1 VSGKHSLG
9 FFPRPWELKMTC
21 CIAAMA
27 SNGSI
32 ALVSDKMVGT
42 TAIVGEPEGL
52 LKVASIN
59 RDWWVLFAGQV
70 SLAGDLID
78 RLRTMFPKGSLTLA
92 EATQRLSKA
101 LYDKWEND
109 TEWAYLKKNGYTSE
123 TFRDEAPQKM
133 QEGDYEAL
141 RSLRN
146 RYDLNAYVILA
157 GFDPDNTPHI
167 LSCHGF
173 NSPGQFVT
181 QNHDMLGYWAIG
193 SGAEGAMWMMSYKD
207 VGPQMELDKVAY
219 YAVEGKYYG
228 ELGQGVGEC
237 TDLIIIRAKRKA
249 LGINTRTVDKVVMPI
264 CEKLRPRRLKKK
276 QLKKLRKL
284 RGVKMWGI

>member
-1 VSGKHSLG
+1 
-9 FFPRPWELKMTC
+9 MTC

-32 ALVSDKMVGT
+32 ALVSDKAAGT

-52 LKVASIN
+52 LKVAPIH
-59 RDWWVLFAGQV
+59 RDWWALFAGEV
-70 SLAGDLID
+70 SLAGDLFD
-78 RLRTMFPKGSLTLA
+78 RLKTIFSKGSLSLS
-92 EATQRLSKA
+92 EATQYLSKT
-101 LYDKWEND
+101 LYEKWNSD
-109 TEWAYLKKNGYTSE
+109 TEWAYLKKSGYTSE
-123 TFRDEAPQKM
+123 TFRDEAASRM

-146 RYDLNAYVILA
+146 RHNLNAYIILA
-157 GFDPDNTPHI
+157 GFDAEGTSHI

-173 NSPGQFVT
+173 NGTGQFVT

-207 VGPQMELDKVAY
+207 VGPLMELDKVAY

-237 TDLIIIRAKRKA
+237 TDLIIVRSRRKA
-249 LGINTRTVDKVVMPI
+249 LGINTKTVEKVVIPI
-264 CEKLRPRRLKKK
+264 CEKLRPRLLKKK
-276 QLKKLRKL
+276 QLRKLRKL
-284 RGVKMWGI
+284 RRVKMWEI

>member
-1 VSGKHSLG
+1 
-9 FFPRPWELKMTC
+9 MTC

-32 ALVSDKMVGT
+32 ALVSDKAAGT

-52 LKVASIN
+52 LKVAPIH
-59 RDWWVLFAGQV
+59 RDWWALFAGEV
-70 SLAGDLID
+70 SLAGDLFD
-78 RLRTMFPKGSLTLA
+78 RLKTIFSKGSLSLS
-92 EATQRLSKA
+92 EATQYLSKT
-101 LYDKWEND
+101 LYEKWNSD
-109 TEWAYLKKNGYTSE
+109 TEWAYLKKSGYTSE
-123 TFRDEAPQKM
+123 TFRDEAASRM

-146 RYDLNAYVILA
+146 RHNLNAYIILA
-157 GFDPDNTPHI
+157 GFDAEGTSHI

-173 NSPGQFVT
+173 NGTGQFVT

-207 VGPQMELDKVAY
+207 VGPLMELDKVAY

-237 TDLIIIRAKRKA
+237 TDLIIVRSRRKA
-249 LGINTRTVDKVVMPI
+249 LGINTKTVEKVVIPI
-264 CEKLRPRRLKKK
+264 CEKLRPRPLKKK
-276 QLKKLRKL
+276 QLRKLRKL
-284 RGVKMWGI
+284 RRVKMWEI